1 MAGPSILRMAV
12 PGHDLRDRGIVRQ
25 LAADV
30 KATARSIS
38 MLLGC
43 DAAGPDR
50 R

>member
-1 MAGPSILRMAV
+1 M
-12 PGHDLRDRGIVRQ
+12 RQ

-38 MLLGC
+38 TLLGY
-43 DAAGPDR
+43 DGDSPDR